1 MGDFEGF
8 KSLVEKVTADVIKI
22 AKELEVEPEN
32 VTELLQLMVKLE
44 WIRSCFLQISKESGF
59 LGWNLQLVKMQ

>member
-22 AKELEVEPEN
+22 AKELEMEPKD
-32 VTELLQLMVKLE
+32 VSALLQSHDKTFTDEVLLLMDE
-44 WIRSCFLQISKESGF
+44 Q
-59 LGWNLQLVKMQ
+59 